1 MNLAFARTPNG
12 AQVDDLFMRLIR
24 TCQSRVA
31 KSLDYLVKMQAPR
44 PGSGRPSAKWMPWND
59 RDTLAQIDS
68 SWR

>member
-1 MNLAFARTPNG
+1 
-12 AQVDDLFMRLIR
+12 LFMRLIR